1 MSLKQVTRS
10 IILWEYSFIY
20 QLIRQDEILF
30 LFWDSWVFLRPN
42 TQSSKSA
49 DPMRNLLSAG
59 RLCKREASSGARVQ
73 LERTDIFKTWIYWY
87 VQCLEENKGSNRN
100 AEGNG
105 VSGSGSFRCS
115 HRGCRC
121 DRLLGEVED
130 PWCKFNIYISSD
142 FPTSVDGPSQT
153 DHKQASWATSSPSLT
168 RSCSQTASS
177 CQPPRPCQGR
187 RQYQIGLEVPPE
199 FCLPWH

>member
-1 MSLKQVTRS
+1 MLS
-10 IILWEYSFIY
+10 
-20 QLIRQDEILF
+20 EILF
-30 LFWDSWVFLRPN
+30 LLRFLSFFDPKRRSLTPD
-42 TQSSKSA
+42 QPSKRRA
-49 DPMRNLLSAG
+49 A
-59 RLCKREASSGARVQ
+59 VQ
-73 LERTDIFKTWIYWY
+73 TWSQQWYTCSTGENRYFNTWIYWY

-105 VSGSGSFRCS
+105 VSGGGSFRCS
-115 HRGCRC
+115 HRGGRC
-121 DRLLGEVED
+121 DRLLGKVEE

-142 FPTSVDGPSQT
+142 FVTLVYGPSQT

-168 RSCSQTASS
+168 RSYSRTASS

-199 FCLPWH
+199 FCLQWQ